1 MKCDDCQEL
10 FSLYLDGEIDQI
22 SRSEVDSH
30 FKACPQCVEEWRVF
44 KNTVN
49 FLRDI
54 PMEKVPPGFLAG
66 IHEKL
71 ERPSLLA
78 RFKALF
84 FGQGERKLVFS
95 TAFAMLVIG
104 FVTASLIQLFPFS
117 RSGKEN
123 QTPLTVPSGQM
134 AQNALTQEKPS
145 LLLADNS
152 DQQDYYPGVPPL
164 SEYDKNEPSSFQQLA
179 MVPRAKSEH
188 PVPQVDFVS
197 TGATGHATSPYL
209 GAPLTSLAARNQ
221 PPSIKPDLL
230 ITIHSSSGGEQMALV
245 QQIVKS
251 PLWRAELYNHSTLLL
266 SVPSG
271 SFDQLLQICGQGNT
285 SVSPD
290 YAVNSRYV
298 SLKRFLTV
306 AIKLD

>member
-30 FKACPQCVEEWRVF
+30 FKVCPHCAEEWRAF
-44 KNTVN
+44 KYTVN

-54 PMEKVPPGFLAG
+54 PMDKVPPGFLAG
-66 IHEKL
+66 IHKKL
-71 ERPSLLA
+71 ESPSPLVRLKELL
-78 RFKALF
+78 
-84 FGQGERKLVFS
+84 FGRGERKLAFS
-95 TAFAMLVIG
+95 TAFALLVIG
-104 FVTASLIQLFPFS
+104 FVTASLLQLLPFS

-123 QTPLTVPSGQM
+123 QTALTAPSGQM
-134 AQNALTQEKPS
+134 AQNDLAPEKPS

-164 SEYDKNEPSSFQQLA
+164 SEYDKNEAPAFQQFA
-179 MVPRAKSEH
+179 MVPRAKNEH
-188 PVPQVDFVS
+188 PIPQVDFVS
-197 TGATGHATSPYL
+197 TGTTNHATSQYL
-209 GAPLTSLAARNQ
+209 GAPLSSLGARNQ

-230 ITIHSSSGGEQMALV
+230 ITIHSSAGGEQLALV

-266 SVPSG
+266 SVPSS

-306 AIKLD
+306 AVKLD